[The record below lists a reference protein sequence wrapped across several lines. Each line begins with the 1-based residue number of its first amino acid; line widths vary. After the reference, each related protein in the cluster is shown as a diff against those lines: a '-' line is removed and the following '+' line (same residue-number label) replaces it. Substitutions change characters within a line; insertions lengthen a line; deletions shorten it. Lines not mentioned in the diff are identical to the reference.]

1 MNEGLDFDDIL
12 ILPRP
17 SRVIS
22 RSDVDL
28 SVNLVNLKLKIPV
41 IAAPMRGIVSPDLII
56 ELSRLGGIG
65 ILHRFYENYDGWLC
79 DVYRISKS
87 AKKFGVAVGLN
98 SNYYRDAASLGA
110 NIICVDVANG
120 YTENVLRYCNEVAN
134 YLSTRNNSEILL
146 MAGNVATADGFSN
159 LIDNG
164 VDLVRVGIGSG
175 TLCITRNMTGIC
187 CPQITAIKNCLITKQ
202 AYIVADGGIRN
213 SGDAVKALAA
223 GADIVMLGTLLAQT
237 YESSHNGIIYGMA
250 SRKLQEEYYHSVK
263 YVEGLEKEMVKT
275 MALEDFIDEFTWGI
289 KSACTYL
296 DAHNLDDLRKNAV
309 FIKIG
314 TGSIKKL

>member
-41 IAAPMRGIVSPDLII
+41 IAAPMKGIVSPDLII

-65 ILHRFYENYDGWLC
+65 MLHRFYENYDGWLC
-79 DVYRISKS
+79 DVYRI
-87 AKKFGVAVGLN
+87 
-98 SNYYRDAASLGA
+98 
-110 NIICVDVANG
+110 
-120 YTENVLRYCNEVAN
+120 
-134 YLSTRNNSEILL
+134 
-146 MAGNVATADGFSN
+146 
-159 LIDNG
+159 
-164 VDLVRVGIGSG
+164 GIGSG
-175 TLCITRNMTGIC
+175 TLCITRNMTGIG

-237 YESSHNGIIYGMA
+237 YESSHNGIIY
-250 SRKLQEEYYHSVK
+250 
-263 YVEGLEKEMVKT
+263 
-275 MALEDFIDEFTWGI
+275 
-289 KSACTYL
+289 
-296 DAHNLDDLRKNAV
+296 
-309 FIKIG
+309 
-314 TGSIKKL
+314 